1 MNHLEEMAD
10 KLKKIIDEFSR
21 KVSQLNIELEDV
33 ALKNESLFLLEADLK
48 EREAKLFNQES
59 AENLNETAKKL
70 LQGVEKKQI
79 ENASFFDLANKQLAD
94 ERQLLERQKDAL
106 NLGLNQLKIDNEML
120 KKEWDV
126 LKSEQESWKENF
138 KKDFE
143 SKLKANFA

>member
-1 MNHLEEMAD
+1 MA
-10 KLKKIIDEFSR
+10 
-21 KVSQLNIELEDV
+21 
-33 ALKNESLFLLEADLK
+33 
-48 EREAKLFNQES
+48 AKLFNQES